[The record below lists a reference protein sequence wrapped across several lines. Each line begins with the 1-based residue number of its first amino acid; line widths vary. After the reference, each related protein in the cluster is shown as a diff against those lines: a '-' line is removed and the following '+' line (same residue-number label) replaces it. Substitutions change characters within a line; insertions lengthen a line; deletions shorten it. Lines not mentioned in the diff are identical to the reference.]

1 MGVRQGAHTGFLAN
15 SMRKYLIRRLVL
27 FIPTLVVASI
37 LIFILLRVI
46 PGDVARILLAGP
58 SGDSVYT
65 LDDVEVLRERLGL
78 NKPIYVQYLD
88 WASGMLRGDLGNSFV
103 RNEPIWQIVS
113 AQFPVSLELGI
124 FTIVVIWMIA
134 IPIGILAAIK
144 QDSWTDYVLRGIA
157 IIGLAM
163 PSFFV
168 GMLVIYGL
176 SSTFNW
182 IPPIGFVHLWEDP
195 GKSLVQLI
203 FPAVALGFSINGT
216 LLRMTRTQL
225 LEVLREDYVRTAR
238 SKGLSEKIV
247 IFRHSLRNALLPVVT
262 IAGAQLGLVFSGT
275 IVIENIFNIPGIG
288 RGILNAM
295 FNRDLP
301 MTQVYLTY
309 FVFIALAAN
318 LLVDMT
324 YAVLD
329 PRIRYG

>member
-1 MGVRQGAHTGFLAN
+1 MRQ
-15 SMRKYLIRRLVL
+15 YLIRRLVL
-27 FIPTLVVASI
+27 FVPTLVIASV
-37 LIFILLRVI
+37 LIFLMLRVM
-46 PGDVARILLAGP
+46 PGDVATILLAGP
-58 SGDSVYT
+58 NGDASYT
-65 LDDVEVLRERLGL
+65 QDDVEQLRKLLGL
-78 NKPIYVQYLD
+78 NDPIYVQYLD
-88 WASGMLRGDLGNSFV
+88 WAWGMLRGDLGNSFV
-103 RNEPIWQIVS
+103 LNKPIWQTVS

-134 IPIGILAAIK
+134 VPIGILAAIK
-144 QDSWTDYVLRGIA
+144 QDGWMDYILRGIA
-157 IIGLAM
+157 ITGLAM

-176 SSTFNW
+176 SSWFNW
-182 IPPIGFVHLWEDP
+182 IPPLGYVHLWENP
-195 GKSLVQLI
+195 TKSLTQLI

-238 SKGLSEKIV
+238 SKGLTEKVV
-247 IFRHSLRNALLPVVT
+247 IFRHAVRNALLPVIT

-288 RGILNAM
+288 RGILQAM

-309 FVFIALAAN
+309 FVFIALTAN
-318 LLVDMT
+318 LIVDMM

-329 PRIRYG
+329 PRIRYS

>member
-1 MGVRQGAHTGFLAN
+1 
-15 SMRKYLIRRLVL
+15 MRKYVARRLIL
-27 FIPTLVVASI
+27 FIPTLVGASVA
-37 LIFILLRVI
+37 IFLLLSVM
-46 PGDVARILLAGP
+46 PGDVAVIILAGP
-58 SGDSVYT
+58 NGDASYT
-65 LDDVEVLRERLGL
+65 QDDVIQLRETLGL
-78 NKPIYVQYLD
+78 NKPIYAQYMD
-88 WASGMLRGDLGNSFV
+88 WAWGMLRLDMGNSFV
-103 RNEPIWQIVS
+103 MNKPIWQIVS

-134 IPIGILAAIK
+134 VPIGILAAIK
-144 QDSWTDYVLRGIA
+144 QDGGLDYILRGVA

-176 SSTFNW
+176 SRGFNW
-182 IPPIGFVHLWEDP
+182 IPPLGYVHLWEDP
-195 GKSLVQLI
+195 AKSFTQLI

-238 SKGLSEKIV
+238 SKGLTERVV
-247 IFRHSLRNALLPVVT
+247 ILRHSVRNALLPVVT
-262 IAGAQLGLVFSGT
+262 IAGAQLGLIFSGT

-309 FVFIALAAN
+309 FVFIALTAN
-318 LLVDMT
+318 LIVDLL

-329 PRIRYG
+329 PRIRYS